1 MSEQDRMS
9 YPQGGDGEVAAAW
22 ADREARLAGDIAAMQ
37 AGPAEHAA
45 NMTSHH
51 QGAPTVQEQ
60 MVTHG
65 AAPPK
70 VPDTGGHDS
79 ASDPIC

>member
-1 MSEQDRMS
+1 MGRPGS
-9 YPQGGDGEVAAAW
+9 
-22 ADREARLAGDIAAMQ
+22 RLAGDIAAMQ
-37 AGPAEHAA
+37 AGPTEHAA

-51 QGAPTVQEQ
+51 QGTPTVQEQ

-65 AAPPK
+65 APAPHP
-70 VPDTGGHDS
+70 PDVGGHDS